1 MSLASTSISQLAIN
15 TIRTLSMDAVQK
27 ANSGHPGT
35 PMALAPVAYELW
47 TNWLNYDPEHPHWPA
62 RDRFVLSCG
71 HASMLL
77 YSLLHLSGVKRSDG
91 GEELSVSIEDIRNF
105 RQLHSP
111 CAGHP
116 EFGEVTG
123 AETTTGPLG
132 QGCANSVGM
141 AVAARWLAARYERPG
156 YEGLLNH
163 RVFALLS
170 DGDVMEGVGCEAASL
185 AGHLRLGNLCWIYDD
200 NRITIEGSTD
210 LAFTENV
217 GARFEALGWRVY
229 YVEDAN
235 DLASLAG
242 GFKSFEASDARPLL
256 IIVRSVIGYGAPK
269 KQNTAAA
276 HGAPLGKEEV
286 AAAKAYYGWSEPE
299 FAVPG
304 EVAEHFRETI
314 GRQGAERYLAWADLW
329 ARYRAEFPKEA
340 AELKLIWNRELPS
353 DWEAAVESFDASGKP
368 NATRNWSGK
377 ILNVVADQIPWLVGG
392 SADLAESNKSLI
404 ESADAGHFAA
414 GSHGGRNFHFGVREH
429 AMASACNG
437 MALSGLR
444 PYCATFFVFTDY
456 LRPALRLSALMHL
469 PVLYIMTHDSIG
481 LGEDG
486 PTHQPVEQL
495 AACRAIPN
503 LLVFRPADGAET
515 LQAYAAAIAESR
527 RPSML
532 VLTRQN
538 VPTYDRQKFASAAGV
553 RQGGYVLWQPQP
565 HCDVIL
571 IGTGSEL
578 EICLQAAEQLLAAGI
593 APRVVSLPCWE
604 LFDEQPAEYRESVL
618 PAACTR
624 RIAVE
629 AASDFGWHK
638 YLGTSGAFV
647 GMNSFGASAPYD
659 KLYQHFGITT
669 DRVVAT
675 ARKML
680 GR

>member
-1 MSLASTSISQLAIN
+1 
-15 TIRTLSMDAVQK
+15 
-27 ANSGHPGT
+27 
-35 PMALAPVAYELW
+35 
-47 TNWLNYDPEHPHWPA
+47 
-62 RDRFVLSCG
+62 
-71 HASMLL
+71 
-77 YSLLHLSGVKRSDG
+77 
-91 GEELSVSIEDIRNF
+91 
-105 RQLHSP
+105 
-111 CAGHP
+111 
-116 EFGEVTG
+116 
-123 AETTTGPLG
+123 
-132 QGCANSVGM
+132 
-141 AVAARWLAARYERPG
+141 
-156 YEGLLNH
+156 
-163 RVFALLS
+163 
-170 DGDVMEGVGCEAASL
+170 
-185 AGHLRLGNLCWIYDD
+185 
-200 NRITIEGSTD
+200 
-210 LAFTENV
+210 
-217 GARFEALGWRVY
+217 
-229 YVEDAN
+229 
-235 DLASLAG
+235 
-242 GFKSFEASDARPLL
+242 
-256 IIVRSVIGYGAPK
+256 
-269 KQNTAAA
+269 
-276 HGAPLGKEEV
+276 
-286 AAAKAYYGWSEPE
+286 
-299 FAVPG
+299 
-304 EVAEHFRETI
+304 
-314 GRQGAERYLAWADLW
+314 
-329 ARYRAEFPKEA
+329 
-340 AELKLIWNRELPS
+340 
-353 DWEAAVESFDASGKP
+353 
-368 NATRNWSGK
+368 
-377 ILNVVADQIPWLVGG
+377 
-392 SADLAESNKSLI
+392 
-404 ESADAGHFAA
+404 
-414 GSHGGRNFHFGVREH
+414 
-429 AMASACNG
+429 
-437 MALSGLR
+437 
-444 PYCATFFVFTDY
+444 
-456 LRPALRLSALMHL
+456 MHL